1 MSEQATLQVWDRFV
15 CTFHWLLLVAF
26 IVAMVSEGEPL
37 IVHVWAG
44 YLIGVLIMTRLAW
57 GFVGPK
63 YARFSNFIYSPR
75 TVVSYLRGVVSG
87 RAPRYVGHNPA
98 GGAMIVLLLISL
110 SVTVFTG
117 MATLA
122 EEENSGPLA
131 PVFGTTAAAPA
142 GLLVSSAFA
151 DDDHDRKHGDNE
163 KENKD
168 GKHGDSVFEDIHEF
182 FANFTVFLALFHV
195 AGVLLSSLAHRE
207 NMVWSM
213 VNGRKK
219 AKSKSD

>member
-15 CTFHWLLLVAF
+15 RTFHWLLLVAF
-26 IVAMVSEGEPL
+26 IVAMVSEGEPM

-44 YLIGVLIMTRLAW
+44 YLIGVLIMTRLIW

-75 TVVSYLRGVVSG
+75 TVVSYLRGVVSA

-110 SVTVFTG
+110 SLTVFTG

-131 PVFGTTAAAPA
+131 PVFGTTAAAPG

-151 DDDHDRKHGDNE
+151 DDDHDHDH
-163 KENKD
+163 
-168 GKHGDSVFEDIHEF
+168 KHGDSAFEDIHEF

-207 NMVWSM
+207 NLMWSM

-219 AKSKSD
+219 AKSKSV

>member
-1 MSEQATLQVWDRFV
+1 MSEEATLQVWDRFV
-15 CTFHWLLLVAF
+15 RTFHWLLLVAF
-26 IVAMVSEGEPL
+26 IVARVSEGEPM

-44 YLIGVLIMTRLAW
+44 YLIGVLIMSRLAW

-110 SVTVFTG
+110 SLTVFTG

-131 PVFGTTAAAPA
+131 PVFGTTAAAPG
-142 GLLVSSAFA
+142 GLLLSSAFA
-151 DDDHDRKHGDNE
+151 DDDHDHDH
-163 KENKD
+163 
-168 GKHGDSVFEDIHEF
+168 KHGDSAFEDIHEF

-207 NMVWSM
+207 NLIWSM